1 MESEVKEGIIRIVAG
16 TVLLAA
22 AIVIEKTC
30 SLATWQLLLIY
41 LVPYLVT
48 GYDTLKEAAE
58 GIAEGEALNENFLM
72 AIATVGALAIGF
84 LPGAEAQFAEAVFVM
99 LFFQLGE
106 LFEGLAEDRSRRS
119 IAHLTELRPDT
130 ASVLRNGEEAEVKC
144 EEIVIGDTVLLRPGD
159 RVPVDG
165 IVLEGESSVDMK
177 ALTGESLP
185 VALRPG
191 DRILSGSIN
200 GGGLLRVRCEKAFSE
215 STASKILELVE
226 NSATHKSR
234 SEAFITRFAKVYT
247 PVVVGAALLIAFLPP
262 LFSGSF
268 STAFPTWLYRGLLF
282 LVVSCPCALVI
293 SVPLSFFGGIGGA
306 SRHGILVKGS
316 NYMEALSRVRNV
328 VFDKTGTLTEGVFEV
343 TAVHPDKIDERQLLH
358 LASHVEHHSTH
369 PIAAALR
376 AAWDGG
382 EDDCSIQEVSEV
394 SGKGVTAL
402 VNGKK
407 VAVGNTRLMDDEGA
421 AWRDCHHGGTIVHVS
436 IDGEYAGHI
445 VISDRIKADAKDAV
459 SDLKAQ
465 GVAKTVM
472 LTGDRDAVAAAV
484 AKAVGVDVY
493 RSELLPAAKV
503 EELEKLI
510 PQGVT
515 AFVGD
520 GINDAP
526 VLTRSD
532 VGIAMGAIGSDA
544 AIEAADVVIMD
555 DKPSKVALA
564 VKLARRTVRI
574 ARENIWFAIGIKFAV
589 LALAAAGLATMGMAV
604 FADVGVTFLCVL
616 NAIRALR

>member
-247 PVVVGAALLIAFLPP
+247 PVVVGAALLLAFLPP